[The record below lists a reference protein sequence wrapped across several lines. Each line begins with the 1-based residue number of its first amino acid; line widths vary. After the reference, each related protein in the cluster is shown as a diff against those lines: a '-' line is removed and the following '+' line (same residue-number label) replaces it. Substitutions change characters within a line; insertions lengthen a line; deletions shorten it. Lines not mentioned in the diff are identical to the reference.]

1 MRRTNGSRI
10 ELLAQRSGMTKWV
23 RSGATVVALTLSLAA
38 SAAEYPAKPVRM
50 LIPFAPGGATDVL
63 ARYTASH
70 LSQAWGVQVIPDN
83 RPGANGILAAEILTK
98 APSDGHTLLFVA
110 IGHAINSLIYKKL
123 PYDTLNDFTPISLAA
138 TYTQLFIV
146 HPSVPARNLKEFIAL
161 AKRQKINY
169 ASGGVGSSQHLAGA
183 LFTSLAQVQMNH
195 IPYKGGAPGLTD
207 VLAGNVEMMITQPTS
222 VEHIKQGR
230 LRALAVSSPKRSPY
244 WPDLPTISE
253 AALPGYQSEAWYG
266 LVGPKNLPPD
276 VVKRLSD
283 ETIKA
288 IRNPQLRESLA
299 SSGGLPVGS
308 TPAEFSAFIK
318 AEINR
323 YAKVVKD
330 AGISAD

>member
-1 MRRTNGSRI
+1 MRVRYWI
-10 ELLAQRSGMTKWV
+10 PAYAGMTLKAAFAGMAMLAV
-23 RSGATVVALTLSLAA
+23 GASAG
-38 SAAEYPAKPVRM
+38 AAEYPAKPIRM
-50 LIPFAPGGATDVL
+50 LIPFAPGGATDIL
-63 ARYTASH
+63 ARYTATH

-98 APSDGHTLLFVA
+98 APSDGHTLMYVA

-138 TYTQLFIV
+138 TYTQLLIV
-146 HPSVPARNLKEFIAL
+146 HPSVPARSVKELIAL
-161 AKRQKINY
+161 ARTQKLNY
-169 ASGGVGSSQHLAGA
+169 ASGGVGASQHLAGA
-183 LFTSLAQVQMNH
+183 LFTSMAKINMNH
-195 IPYKGGAPGLTD
+195 IPYKGGAPGLLD

-222 VEHIKQGR
+222 VDHIKQGR

-244 WPDLPTISE
+244 WPELPTLSE

-276 VVKRLSD
+276 TVRRLSE
-283 ETIKA
+283 ETMKA
-288 IRNPQLRESLA
+288 IRMPQLKESLA
-299 SSGGLPVGS
+299 ASGGLPVGS

-330 AGISAD
+330 AGITAD